1 MGKFENNK
9 LEYKKE
15 ILTIIN
21 DYVQYEHCET
31 YIYCANENRRCYLNL
46 MFRADGEFISM
57 DDIDL
62 QHCGTK
68 NKLEDQL
75 VFLKKLK
82 SVLHKLRDDYLA
94 SDEPLPSELK
104 IDYNRCEDT
113 LVVNKCYDVLS
124 QDRDILI
131 PEKRCQRWF
140 NQVEN
145 KEVANF

>member
-1 MGKFENNK
+1 MGKFEDNK
-9 LEYKKE
+9 LEYKRE
-15 ILTIIN
+15 ILAIIK
-21 DYVQYEHCET
+21 DYVRYDHCEI

-46 MFRADGEFISM
+46 MFKADGEFIGI

-62 QHCGTK
+62 DHCATK

-75 VFLKKLK
+75 ILLKKLK
-82 SVLHKLRDDYLA
+82 TVLHKLRDDYLA

-104 IDYNRCEDT
+104 IDYNLCKDT
-113 LVVNKCYDVLS
+113 LVVNKCYEVLS

-131 PEKRCQRWF
+131 PEKRCEHWF

-145 KEVANF
+145 NKAVNM